1 MSSDSLT
8 AKKVRRSRSGS
19 AALPYLLVFPT
30 LFFVLVFTVFP
41 TLRLIYD
48 SLFLSNQAVQI
59 PQFIG
64 VGNYVALFQDEAFRQ
79 VLFNTFLYGIVT
91 VPVSIALA
99 LTLVILLNRKLRAL
113 GLYRLAYFYPAI
125 LPMVSAASIW
135 LFMFTPDYGLVNIFF
150 MSLHLPNLNWLG
162 EPNLA
167 LPALMIVGIWK
178 QTGYLMIFYLAGLQ
192 ALPQDVYEAAELDGA
207 GPFAQARHLT
217 LPLLTGTTLF
227 VSTIAVLNAFQTV
240 DQVYIMTGGGPNNA
254 TDMLLFNLWQTLF
267 SFYDIGRANAI
278 SVILIATLLIFTI
291 SNFFYG
297 ERRTQYDH

>member
-1 MSSDSLT
+1 MT
-8 AKKVRRSRSGS
+8 KKVRRSRLGS
-19 AALPYLLVFPT
+19 AALPYALVFPT
-30 LFFVLVFTVFP
+30 LFFVLVFTVYP

-64 VGNYVALFQDEAFRQ
+64 LGNYVALFQDDGFRQ
-79 VLFNTFLYGIVT
+79 VLLNTFVYGVVT
-91 VPVSIALA
+91 VPVSIVLA
-99 LTLVILLNRKLRAL
+99 LTLAILLNRKIRAL
-113 GLYRLAYFYPAI
+113 SLYRLAYFYPAI

-135 LFMFTPDYGLVNIFF
+135 LFMFTPDYGLVNIFLTTF
-150 MSLHLPNLNWLG
+150 HLPNLNWLG
-162 EPNLA
+162 EPALA

-267 SFYDIGRANAI
+267 SFYDVGRANAI

-291 SNFFYG
+291 TNFFYS
-297 ERRTQYDH
+297 ERRTRYDQ

>member
-1 MSSDSLT
+1 MSSDSFT
-8 AKKVRRSRSGS
+8 AKKVRRSRIGS

-99 LTLVILLNRKLRAL
+99 LTLAILLNRKLRAL

>member
-8 AKKVRRSRSGS
+8 AKKVRRSRIGS

>member
-1 MSSDSLT
+1 MSSDLS
-8 AKKVRRSRSGS
+8 ARKSVRQSRLGA

-30 LFFVLVFTVFP
+30 LFFVVVFTVFP

-48 SLFLSNQAVQI
+48 SLFLANQAVQK

-64 VGNYVALFQDEAFRQ
+64 LGNYVALFQDEGFRQ
-79 VLFNTFLYGIVT
+79 VLLNTFIYGVVT
-91 VPVSIALA
+91 VPISIVVA
-99 LTLVILLNRKLRAL
+99 LTLAILLNQKIRAL

-150 MSLHLPNLNWLG
+150 KLLGLPNLNWLG
-162 EPNLA
+162 EPTLA
-167 LPALMIVGIWK
+167 LPALMVVGIWK
-178 QTGYLMIFYLAGLQ
+178 QTGYFMIFYLAGLQ
-192 ALPQDVYEAAELDGA
+192 ALPQDVYEASALDGA
-207 GPFAQARHLT
+207 GPFAQARYLT

-227 VSTIAVLNAFQTV
+227 VSTLAVLNAFQTV

-278 SVILIATLLIFTI
+278 SVILVGTLLIFTI
-291 SNFFYG
+291 TNFVFS
-297 ERRTQYDH
+297 ERRATYDQ